1 MAQARADDGQRDEGR
16 KSILEEKVPAE
27 ENAKRADHL
36 QRVAKAADMTTED
49 VESLGMTDDELA
61 IFASAFGDTDEPKD
75 TAPQI
80 SDDDELIEEGGEP
93 HLFHETVEGMTDE
106 LAGLRRERGG
116 RLSSLDVGAR
126 GSQART
132 NHRRV
137 AEWDGVTLRST
148 LHPEAAAVRDRLA
161 DAARDGDWQTVFR
174 ILDESPSWANSAGLE
189 RHRGYAPLH
198 QAAWHGATVETV
210 ERLLS
215 YGAWR
220 TLRTSS
226 GDRPIDI
233 AARRGHRHLTRVL
246 SPEVKHPLSRD
257 VLARLQRSFHN
268 LIREIADPEDGRGPD
283 LPTRERLRLPELEV
297 LTELGRPA
305 CWFPVPGM
313 YGGFLFELQGAEL
326 IVDSWVRVVEGSERT
341 HHITVDG
348 VRLEGAWAATGTER
362 WTYAT
367 GGNVFSSPAVVGGT
381 VYVGSDDGKVYAL
394 DAATGA
400 KKWAHATGGAV
411 FSSPAV
417 VDGTVYCGSTDHTL
431 YALHAATGSKRWTY
445 TTGGTIGSSPAVV
458 GGTVY
463 VGSDDGK
470 VYALDA
476 ATGTERWTYTTGGA
490 VWSSPAVIGDTVYVG
505 SDDHTL
511 YALDAAAGVERWT
524 HTTRS
529 RIFSSPAVVDGTVY
543 AGSDDG
549 KVYALDAATGTERW
563 TYTTGGPVRSSPT
576 VVDGTVYI
584 GSNDHTLYALDAAT
598 GTERWTCTTAAAVDS
613 SPAVVDG
620 TVYVGSN
627 DHGLYMLNATTG
639 TERWIYPTGGAV
651 RSSPAIVDGT
661 VYVGSNH
668 GIGKNDPTLFAVD
681 TATGAGLAS

>member
-1 MAQARADDGQRDEGR
+1 M
-16 KSILEEKVPAE
+16 PAE

-36 QRVAKAADMTTED
+36 QRVAKAADLTAKA
-49 VESLGMTDDELA
+49 VESLGMTDDELE
-61 IFASAFGDTDEPKD
+61 IFASAFGDTDETKD

-80 SDDDELIEEGGEP
+80 SDDDELITENGEP
-93 HLFHETVEGMTDE
+93 SLFHEIAEGMTEE
-106 LAGLRRERGG
+106 LASLRREHSGG
-116 RLSSLDVGAR
+116 SSSLGVGAR
-126 GSQART
+126 GSRART
-132 NHRRV
+132 DDTRI

-148 LHPEAAAVRDRLA
+148 LHPEAAAGRDRLA
-161 DAARDGDWQTVFR
+161 DAARDADWQTVFR
-174 ILDESPSWANSAGLE
+174 ILDESPSWANSARLE
-189 RHRGYAPLH
+189 GHRGYAPLH
-198 QAAWHGATVETV
+198 QAAWHGVTVETA

-233 AARRGHRHLTRVL
+233 AARRGHRHLTSVL

-257 VLARLQRSFHN
+257 VLARLQRNFHN
-268 LIREIADPEDGRGPD
+268 LIREIADPTGGRGPD
-283 LPTRERLRLPELEV
+283 LSTREKLRLPDLEV
-297 LTELGRPA
+297 LTELDRPA
-305 CWFPVPGM
+305 FWFPVPGM
-313 YGGFLFELQGAEL
+313 YGGFQFELRGAEL
-326 IVDSWVRVVEGSERT
+326 IVNSWIRVVEGSERT

-367 GGNVFSSPAVVGGT
+367 GGNVFSSPAVVNGT
-381 VYVGSDDGKVYAL
+381 VYVGSDDGKVYGL

-400 KKWAHATGGAV
+400 KKWAHATGDAV

-417 VDGTVYCGSTDHTL
+417 VGGTVYVGSTDRTL
-431 YALHAATGSKRWTY
+431 YALHTATGSERWTY
-445 TTGGTIGSSPAVV
+445 TTGGIVGSSPAVV

-490 VWSSPAVIGDTVYVG
+490 VWSSPTVVDGTVYIG

-511 YALDAAAGVERWT
+511 YALDAVTGVERWT

-543 AGSDDG
+543 VGSDDG

-563 TYTTGGPVRSSPT
+563 TYTTGGAVWSSPT

-598 GTERWTCTTAAAVDS
+598 GVERWTRTTAAAVDS

-627 DHGLYMLNATTG
+627 DHTLYALDAATG
-639 TERWIYPTGGAV
+639 VERWTYTTGGAV
-651 RSSPAIVDGT
+651 RSSPAVVGGT
-661 VYVGSNH
+661 VYVGSDN
-668 GIGKNDPTLFAVD
+668 GIGKNDPKLFALDAV
-681 TATGAGLAS
+681 TGPGSAS